1 MITYNYY
8 ICVIN
13 FSLNGFPYTQTYYV
27 ITFENIYKMKTWKP
41 IKLMVI
47 LKPQKTSAFKSLFT
61 KNIVILFIVVDI
73 VRMIVNYANL
83 RLLYW

>member
-1 MITYNYY
+1 
-8 ICVIN
+8 
-13 FSLNGFPYTQTYYV
+13 
-27 ITFENIYKMKTWKP
+27 
-41 IKLMVI
+41 MVI